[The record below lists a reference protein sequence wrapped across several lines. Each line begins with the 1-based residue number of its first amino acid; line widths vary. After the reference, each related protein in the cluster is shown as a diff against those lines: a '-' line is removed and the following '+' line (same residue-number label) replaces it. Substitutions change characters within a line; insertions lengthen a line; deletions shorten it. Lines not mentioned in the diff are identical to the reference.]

1 MTKRALIDMKPQ
13 SRWRRWLLDP
23 VLAVLRQGMSA
34 ERVSWTIAVG
44 SVLAVF
50 PMVGTTTMLCVVVAW
65 ALGLNQALVQA
76 FNWVLYPLHIALILV
91 FIRLGERLYGAP
103 PLRLSLPEM
112 IARFEADPLKFFSDF
127 GLAAW
132 HGVSAWLLIA
142 PVAALLIKLVVTPLV
157 SSLASSIKKRK
168 EAQG

>member
-1 MTKRALIDMKPQ
+1 MTGEELMESRPR

-34 ERVSWTIAVG
+34 ERVSWTIAIG
-44 SVLAVF
+44 IVLAVF
-50 PMVGTTTMLCVVVAW
+50 PVVGTTTMLCVVVAW

-76 FNWVLYPLHIALILV
+76 FNWLLYPLHIALILV

-112 IARFEADPLKFFSDF
+112 MARFEADPLKFFSDF

-142 PVAALLIKLVVTPLV
+142 PFAVLLIKLVVTPLV
-157 SSLASSIKKRK
+157 RSLASSIRKRK
-168 EAQG
+168 EARP

>member
-1 MTKRALIDMKPQ
+1 MTAGELIGTRPR

-34 ERVSWTIAVG
+34 ERVSWTIAIG
-44 SVLAVF
+44 MVLAVF
-50 PMVGTTTMLCVVVAW
+50 PVVGTTTMLCVVVAW

-76 FNWVLYPLHIALILV
+76 FNWLLYPLHIALILV

-112 IARFEADPLKFFSDF
+112 MTRFESDPLKFFSDF

-142 PVAALLIKLVVTPLV
+142 PFAVLLIKLAVTPLV
-157 SSLASSIKKRK
+157 RTLASSIRKRK
-168 EAQG
+168 EARP